1 MYEWQAGLTISEP
14 LKDVFNGQEVEVW
27 PRVTWSPKW
36 ALIFKDV
43 REKVNNKCSITQKSA
58 LVVNGQKVS
67 LDGLNLDGTLI
78 INAAD
83 GAEVVF
89 FNLIPPLIYTI
100 SCLLWSM
107 LLILL
112 LLLFV
117 IVILIFIFMVF
128 CCF

>member
-1 MYEWQAGLTISEP
+1 M
-14 LKDVFNGQEVEVW
+14 FNGQEVEVW

-43 REKVNNKCSITQKSA
+43 KEKVNNKCSITQRSA

-78 INAAD
+78 INATD

-89 FNLIPPLIYTI
+89 FNLIPPFIYTI

-112 LLLFV
+112 LLLFI
-117 IVILIFIFMVF
+117 IVVLIIIF
-128 CCF
+128 CCFCF